1 MSDVWIHGANVLYLA
16 SYLVR
21 DILALR
27 VLTVVAGLT
36 LLPFYIMR
44 PEPIWVAV
52 AWNALFIA
60 INLVQIHRL
69 LLERRPVRLNHAEL
83 ALYNRVFSGM
93 SQRDFVKLLRSGRW
107 QSAPPSSCLVEQGSA
122 VTDLIVVA
130 SGSVAVKVQDREVT
144 TLDAGRFVG
153 EMSYITGEPTSAS
166 VWTKEPTEY
175 VAWARDA
182 LQSLFTTN
190 ADVRSGVQL
199 AIGADLARK
208 LRRR

>member
-69 LLERRPVRLNHAEL
+69 LLERRPVRLNQAEL
-83 ALYNRVFSGM
+83 ALYNRVFSTM
-93 SQRDFVKLLRSGRW
+93 SQRDFLKLLRSGRW
-107 QSAPPSSCLVEQGSA
+107 QSAPPSSCLVEQGLP

-166 VWTKEPTEY
+166 VWTREPTEY
-175 VAWARDA
+175 VAWAREA

-208 LRRR
+208 LRQG

>member
-21 DILALR
+21 DILLLR

-36 LLPFYIMR
+36 LLPFYVLR
-44 PEPIWVAV
+44 PDPIWVAV

-69 LLERRPVRLNHAEL
+69 LLERRPVRLTQAEL
-83 ALYNRVFSGM
+83 TLYQQAFSAM
-93 SQRDFVKLLRSGRW
+93 SQRDFVKLLRTGRW
-107 QSAPPSSCLVEQGSA
+107 KTASASECIVAQGVP
-122 VTDLIVVA
+122 VTDLIVVC
-130 SGSVAVKVQDREVT
+130 SGSVAVKVEDREVT

-153 EMSYITGEPTSAS
+153 EMSYLTGEPTSAS
-166 VWTKEPTEY
+166 VWTREPTQY

-182 LQSLFTTN
+182 LQKIFVASS
-190 ADVRSGVQL
+190 DVRSGVQL

-208 LRRR
+208 LKRT